1 MISISSNLSMLDLLR
16 RRIADLSRELAERD
30 SVLHER
36 TRHLR
41 VAQSL
46 AHLGSWD
53 WEIESGEVRCSTELY
68 RIFGR
73 DPGLHHM
80 TFEIFV
86 SAPVP
91 GDHDRVVAAINDA
104 LGGKAPYDVE
114 YRIVRP
120 NGEVR
125 MIHCCGEVLRDDN
138 GKPCRMSGSV
148 LDITE
153 RKRTEAML
161 RSSQEKLRQAL
172 QASGIGLWD
181 WNTETNDV
189 ALSEEW
195 KRQLGYEEMELSDTF
210 ETWVALLHPDD
221 HRRAIAYMRE
231 YVRERQ
237 GEYRQEFRLRH
248 KDGSYRWIEARASF
262 VTETDGSQIRLLGA
276 HTDITERKR
285 MEEAVRESE
294 DRYRTLVELSP
305 SGIFVFSEGRTVYAN
320 HTGAI
325 LLGANDPKEIL
336 DRPMSD
342 FIHPEHHD
350 EVRENVK
357 RLFTGSVS
365 VHSAERVYMKMDGT
379 SVPVHVEAARIMWK
393 GRPAILVL
401 FSDITDRKHVED
413 ELRRS
418 HTFLRQVID
427 ADPNFIF
434 AKDREGRFMMA
445 NKAVADCYGTTVEN
459 LIGQS
464 DADFNPN
471 WEEVEFSRQTD
482 LQVMNSLQDYFIAEE
497 KITDWSGKTRWLQTV
512 KRPIVDAHGRAHMV
526 LGAATDITERKQME
540 EMLLQREQDLST
552 ALQERERIGQDLHD
566 GILQTLYAVGLGLV
580 ACKPLLRQQP
590 EHTAEKLGT
599 TLDQAI
605 GQLNQVMGEVRN
617 FITGLESHL
626 IQGGDFPTALRSMVH
641 SMCAV
646 DSARCRVRIDDAAGR
661 HISTEQA
668 VQIVNIAREGLS
680 NALRHSHATRI
691 TLSLRQHIGSVCLAI
706 TDNGVGFNPRSAHGG
721 GRGLDNMAARA
732 QKIGGSFTVRSEPH
746 KGTRILLDLPK
757 HTD

>member
-1 MISISSNLSMLDLLR
+1 MISTSNLSVLDLLR

-53 WEIESGEVRCSTELY
+53 WEIESGEVRCSNELY

-73 DPGLHHM
+73 DPGLSHM

-120 NGEVR
+120 SGEVR
-125 MIHCCGEVLRDDN
+125 TIHCRGEVLRDDN

-189 ALSEEW
+189 VLSEEW
-195 KRQLGYEEMELSDTF
+195 KRQLGYEETELSDTF
-210 ETWVALLHPDD
+210 ETWVTLLHPDD
-221 HRRAIAYMRE
+221 HSRVIAYMQE
-231 YVRERQ
+231 YVRDRQ

-248 KDGSYRWIEARASF
+248 KDGTYRWIEARASF
-262 VTETDGSQIRLLGA
+262 VTETDGSQIRLLGS

-285 MEEAVRESE
+285 MEEAVCESE

-305 SGIFVFSEGRTVYAN
+305 SGVFVFSEGRTVYAN

-325 LLGANDPKEIL
+325 LMGANDPKEIL
-336 DRPMSD
+336 DRPMFD
-342 FIHPEHHD
+342 FIHPDYHD

-357 RLFTGSVS
+357 RLLTGNVS
-365 VHSAERVYMKMDGT
+365 VHSAERIYVKMDGT
-379 SVPVHVEAARIMWK
+379 SVPVQVEAARIMWN

-401 FSDITDRKHVED
+401 FSDITDRQRAED

-434 AKDREGRFMMA
+434 AKDREGRFTMA

-471 WEEVEFSRQTD
+471 WEEVEFSRQKD
-482 LQVMNSLQDYFIAEE
+482 LQVMNSSQECFIAQE

-552 ALQERERIGQDLHD
+552 ALQERERISQDLHD
-566 GILQTLYAVGLGLV
+566 GILQSLYAVGLGLV
-580 ACKPLLRQQP
+580 ACKPLVRQQP
-590 EHTAEKLGT
+590 EHTAETLIT

-605 GQLNQVMGEVRN
+605 GQLNHVMGEVRN

-626 IQGGDFPTALRSMVH
+626 IQGAISRRPYDPWSTPCVPSIRPDVGCGSMMQLAVISQPSRRST
-641 SMCAV
+641 S
-646 DSARCRVRIDDAAGR
+646 
-661 HISTEQA
+661 
-668 VQIVNIAREGLS
+668 
-680 NALRHSHATRI
+680 
-691 TLSLRQHIGSVCLAI
+691 
-706 TDNGVGFNPRSAHGG
+706 
-721 GRGLDNMAARA
+721 
-732 QKIGGSFTVRSEPH
+732 
-746 KGTRILLDLPK
+746 
-757 HTD
+757 

>member
-1 MISISSNLSMLDLLR
+1 MISTSNLSVLDLLR

-53 WEIESGEVRCSTELY
+53 WEIESGEVRCSKELY

-120 NGEVR
+120 NGDVR
-125 MIHCCGEVLRDDN
+125 TIHCCGEVLRDDS

-189 ALSEEW
+189 VLSEEW
-195 KRQLGYEEMELSDTF
+195 KRQLGYEETELSDTF
-210 ETWVALLHPDD
+210 ETWVTLLHPDD
-221 HRRAIAYMRE
+221 HGRAIAYMGE
-231 YVRERQ
+231 YARERQ

-248 KDGSYRWIEARASF
+248 KDGTYRWIEARASF
-262 VTETDGSQIRLLGA
+262 VTETDGSQIRLLGS

-285 MEEAVRESE
+285 MEEAVCESE

-305 SGIFVFSEGRTVYAN
+305 SGVFVFSEGRTVYAN

-325 LLGANDPKEIL
+325 LMGANDPKEIL
-336 DRPMSD
+336 DRPMFD
-342 FIHPEHHD
+342 FIHPDYHD

-357 RLFTGSVS
+357 RLLTGNVS
-365 VHSAERVYMKMDGT
+365 VHSAERIYVKMDGT
-379 SVPVHVEAARIMWK
+379 SVPVQVEAARIMWN

-401 FSDITDRKHVED
+401 FSDITDRQRAED

-434 AKDREGRFMMA
+434 AKDREGRFTMA

-471 WEEVEFSRQTD
+471 WEEVEFSRQKD
-482 LQVMNSLQDYFIAEE
+482 LQVMNSSQECFIAEE

-552 ALQERERIGQDLHD
+552 ALQERERISQDLHD
-566 GILQTLYAVGLGLV
+566 GILQSLYAVGLGLV

-590 EHTAEKLGT
+590 EHTAETLIT

-646 DSARCRVRIDDAAGR
+646 NSARCRVRIDDAAGR

-668 VQIVNIAREGLS
+668 VHIMNIAREGLS
-680 NALRHSHATRI
+680 NSLRHSHATRI

-706 TDNGVGFNPRSAHGG
+706 TDNGIGFSPSSVRGV
-721 GRGLDNMAARA
+721 GRGLANMAERA

-746 KGTRILLDLPK
+746 KGTRILLDLPT